1 MTYDKDIR
9 EPLFDF
15 LEEKYGHFRILEEL
29 NIGKSRADIVMVL
42 DSALYGIELKS
53 DADSYARL
61 AGQIRDY
68 DRYFDR
74 NLVVVGT
81 KHAMHIEEHVPSHWG
96 IITVEPAAADGSL
109 DFYMLREPKP
119 NPSML
124 WKKKLSL
131 LWKPELAVIQEHFS
145 MPKYK
150 NKSVDFITEKISE
163 KISGNIS
170 GPLSGRLPQD
180 DPAGNKKKAKA
191 IVIPEDELRHLVCS
205 ILMERDYTTIAA
217 QLKEF
222 RKSETQKKLEAE
234 PDPFKK
240 LAILM
245 NKPVVGRKR
254 PRRRRSR
261 FL

>member
-29 NIGKSRADIVMVL
+29 NIGKSRADVVMVANT
-42 DSALYGIELKS
+42 ALCGIEIKS

-81 KHAMHIEEHVPSHWG
+81 KHAMHIEEHVPAHWG
-96 IITVEPAAADGSL
+96 IITVEPVAGDGSL
-109 DFYMLREPKP
+109 DFYMLREPKQ

-150 NKSVDFITEKISE
+150 NKSVDFITDKVSE
-163 KISGNIS
+163 KISGNRS
-170 GPLSGRLPQD
+170 GLLPGKLPQD
-180 DPAGNKKKAKA
+180 DPAGNKKKA
-191 IVIPEDELRHLVCS
+191 IEIPEDELQRLVCS
-205 ILMERDYTTIAA
+205 ILMERDYTTIAV
-217 QLKEF
+217 QLREF

-254 PRRRRSR
+254 TRRRRSR